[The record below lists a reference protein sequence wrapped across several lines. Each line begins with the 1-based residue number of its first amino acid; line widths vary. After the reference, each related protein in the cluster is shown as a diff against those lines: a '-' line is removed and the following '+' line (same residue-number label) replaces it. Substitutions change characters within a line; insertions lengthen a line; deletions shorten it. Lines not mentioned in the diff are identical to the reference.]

1 MSKENPSLYEQH
13 LIALLHGLVNHN
25 KITKDEAHEIFQSS
39 NIYNDHVIK
48 DTEYIWKKKN

>member
-1 MSKENPSLYEQH
+1 MSKENLPLYEQH